1 MFCDVCKSKEATVF
15 LTQIVEGKMQ
25 KVNLCEGCSKEKGV
39 NDPTGFALADLLLG
53 LGAAQE
59 IEKNPSG
66 VRCSVCGFSQGDFK
80 KTGRLGCS
88 ACYDA
93 FAEGLSGMLKNMHRG
108 IVHTGKVPAR
118 LEAARRRAQQMAAYQ
133 AGLEKAILE
142 EQFEEAAGLRD
153 KIRLLESEME
163 EALSE
168 KTGSFAPVNRI
179 TGLPDVNVEPQAG
192 SQGKPS

>member
-1 MFCDVCKSKEATVF
+1 MFCDVCKSKEAKVF
-15 LTQIVEGKMQ
+15 LTQIIEGKMQ

-59 IEKNPSG
+59 IEKNPAG
-66 VRCSVCGFSQGDFK
+66 VRCPVCGFSQGDFK
-80 KTGRLGCS
+80 KSGRLGCS
-88 ACYDA
+88 ACYDT

-118 LEAARRRAQQMAAYQ
+118 LAVSRRHNQELASLREE
-133 AGLEKAILE
+133 LDKAVAS

-153 KIRLLESEME
+153 RIRKLEHEAE
-163 EALSE
+163 EPPSG
-168 KTGSFAPVNRI
+168 TPPVNRI
-179 TGLPDVNVEPQAG
+179 AELTTSDAEPLVP
-192 SQGKPS
+192 KPRKKP

>member
-15 LTQIVEGKMQ
+15 LTQIVEGKMK

-118 LEAARRRAQQMAAYQ
+118 LEVARRRAQQMAAYQ

-153 KIRLLESEME
+153 KIRLLESEIE

-168 KTGSFAPVNRI
+168 KTGSFATVNRI
-179 TGLPDVNVEPQAG
+179 TGLSDVKVEPQAG
-192 SQGKPS
+192 SQGKSS